1 MSKFVSWF
9 SRGPLSECKARMFSW
24 PWQLDVAFQSQSFRV
39 CSLSYCHI
47 WFSFL
52 TRLIATTLTDLRVRK
67 VVSENQSSVTSL
79 NLDSFICKI
88 KISLPSRDLLRI
100 KESRYEKQMI
110 VITCLLR
117 DFGEMRSG
125 CESTLLIPNSGN
137 CPPSGCHPQG
147 LISLYPHIQ

>member
-1 MSKFVSWF
+1 MWHFKT
-9 SRGPLSECKARMFSW
+9 KAS
-24 PWQLDVAFQSQSFRV
+24 
-39 CSLSYCHI
+39 SYCHI

-67 VVSENQSSVTSL
+67 VVSENQNSVTSL

-88 KISLPSRDLLRI
+88 KISLRSKDLLRI
-100 KESRYEKQMI
+100 KESRHEKQMI

-117 DFGEMRSG
+117 YFGEMRSG
-125 CESTLLIPNSGN
+125 CESALLIPNSGN
-137 CPPSGCHPQG
+137 CPPSGCHPQD